1 MGVVDLGKYGLARR
15 DCPNVIVPTLAISPV
30 NTAGVAWASSAA
42 MTQITAGLAYE
53 FLLDG
58 MIVNTGMGG
67 GVVTVNGTTYYRYL
81 YHLRI
86 GTGAAVE
93 TVVAEAQIAESA
105 LVDLGGIVDDAVSA
119 ICIVT
124 TSRDIPLAPVRIPA
138 STRIA
143 YDASIDGSPS
153 YKVIRVY
160 LSGYDLSTYDFAKV
174 PGYDSLYH
182 YGIRPVYPDV
192 NPLQSQ
198 IVVTTSATSWTLGA
212 WAEVTASLD
221 ADYLILGAAS
231 VDTEVTAKEAQ
242 FDVGLGAAGSEV
254 VQSRWG
260 MPYNASRHNA
270 THIRWGTPFIAYA
283 GERLAIRAAAGSTAV
298 GKVYNVTLYGVRLN

>member
-15 DCPNVIVPTLAISPV
+15 DCPNVIVPTLAISAV
-30 NTAGVAWASSAA
+30 NTAGVAWAPSAA

-53 FLLDG
+53 FLLDS
-58 MIVNTGMGG
+58 MIVNTGIGVS
-67 GVVTVNGTTYYRYL
+67 VVTSVTVADFFRHL
-81 YHLRI
+81 CHLRV

-105 LVDLGGIVDDAVSA
+105 FLNISGMTAETITASL
-119 ICIVT
+119 IVT

-143 YDASIDGSPS
+143 YDASIDGSPG
-153 YKVIRVY
+153 YKALRVY

-198 IVVTTSATSWTLGA
+198 VVITTGAGNWTLGA

-242 FDVGLGAAGSEV
+242 FDVGLGSETVV

-283 GERLAIRAAAGSTAV
+283 GERLAVRGAATTASR
-298 GKVYNVTLYGVRLN
+298 VYNVTLYGVRLN

>member
-1 MGVVDLGKYGLARR
+1 MSIIDLGKYGLARR
-15 DCPNVIVPTLAISPV
+15 DCPNIIVPTLAISAL
-30 NTAGVAWASSAA
+30 NTAGVAWAPSAA

-67 GVVTVNGTTYYRYL
+67 ETATANGSFFYRYL
-81 YHLRI
+81 YHLRV

-105 LVDLGGIVDDAVSA
+105 FISLGGIVDDAVQA

-143 YDASIDGSPS
+143 YDASVDGSPV
-153 YKVIRVY
+153 YKILRAY

-174 PGYDSLYH
+174 LGYDSLYH
-182 YGIRPVYPDV
+182 YGMWPIYPDV

-198 IVVTTSATSWTLGA
+198 AVITTGAGAWTLGA
-212 WAEVTASLD
+212 WTEVTAALD
-221 ADYLILGAAS
+221 ANYLIVGAAS
-231 VDTEVTAKEAQ
+231 VDTEATAKEAQ

-260 MPYNASRHNA
+260 MPYNAARHNA
-270 THIRWGTPFIAYA
+270 THMRWGTPFIAYA
-283 GERLAIRAAAGSTAV
+283 GERLAVRGAATTAS
-298 GKVYNVTLYGVRLN
+298 KVYNATLYGVRLN